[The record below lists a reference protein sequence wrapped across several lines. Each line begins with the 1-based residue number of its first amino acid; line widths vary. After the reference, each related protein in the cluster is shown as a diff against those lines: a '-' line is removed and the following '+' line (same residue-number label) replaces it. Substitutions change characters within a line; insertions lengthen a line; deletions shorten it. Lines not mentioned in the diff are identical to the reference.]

1 MLRNAFNLVKPS
13 KIANIVSQSGR
24 QFSLSANLER
34 RGTTG
39 SKTGFYS
46 SLGTKKH
53 KKFRTHK
60 YDRLVDSPIENVPQL
75 KIGYHRFKVK
85 SIVKKM
91 LENFVSF

>member
-1 MLRNAFNLVKPS
+1 MLRNAFNLIKPS
-13 KIANIVSQSGR
+13 KIANIVSLSER
-24 QFSLSANLER
+24 QLSLSANLER

-53 KKFRTHK
+53 KKFRTDK
-60 YDRLVDSPIENVPQL
+60 YDRLVDSPVENAHQL

-85 SIVKKM
+85 SI
-91 LENFVSF
+91 